1 MNADQL
7 KGNWNQLMGK
17 SKEPW
22 GGLTDNDWKVIEG
35 KRGQLV
41 GKIQELFGVARDEP
55 NPR

>member
-17 SKEPW
+17 AKEPW